1 MPRRNR
7 IPIELRERIVRAFE
21 DEAEDYLLVADTL
34 GVNRSTARGI
44 VARYIREGRIRE
56 RPRGGRNNVRVDDEM
71 RECLEEII
79 NENCVLTLSQIN
91 GELRRRLPAKPL
103 IHDRTIARNLE
114 GMLFR
119 VKLVRPV
126 PADRNRRDILQ
137 RRQEYGNWFMNHA
150 IMRHCVFIDECGYN
164 IWTARN
170 HGRARQGE
178 RAYRQV
184 CGQRGR
190 NVTVALAVS
199 PVNGLVFHSAYI
211 GGMNAP
217 RFNAF
222 LAQTRQNL
230 DPDEEVIFIYDGAPA
245 HRNPVNPAANTELE
259 MLPAYSPF
267 LNIVGQAIS
276 SLKAA
281 IKGDI
286 SRPEIQ
292 TRMDDRA
299 EARRLGIPLG
309 EMRTR
314 LLLDALQRC
323 IGVITAAKAYQWFR
337 FMQTYLPC
345 CLNGEEI
352 EG

>member
-1 MPRRNR
+1 M
-7 IPIELRERIVRAFE
+7 LE
-21 DEAEDYLLVADTL
+21 D
-34 GVNRSTARGI
+34 
-44 VARYIREGRIRE
+44 
-56 RPRGGRNNVRVDDEM
+56 
-71 RECLEEII
+71 II
-79 NENCVLTLSQIN
+79 KENCVLTLSQIN

-103 IHDRTIARNLE
+103 IHDRTVARNLE

-119 VKLVRPV
+119 VKLVWPV
-126 PADRNRRDILQ
+126 PADRNRRDVLQ

-164 IWTARN
+164 VWTSRN
-170 HGRARQGE
+170 HGRVRQGG

-190 NVTVALAVS
+190 NVTAALAVS
-199 PVNGLVFHSAYI
+199 PVNGLVFDSAYI

-217 RFNAF
+217 HFNDF
-222 LAQTRQNL
+222 LAQRRQNL

-245 HRNPVNPAANTELE
+245 HRNPAIPAANTELE

-267 LNIVGQAIS
+267 LNIVEQPIS

-281 IKGDI
+281 IKGDVL
-286 SRPEIQ
+286 RPEIQ
-292 TRMDDRA
+292 ALMDDRA

-314 LLLDALQRC
+314 LLLDAL
-323 IGVITAAKAYQWFR
+323 
-337 FMQTYLPC
+337 
-345 CLNGEEI
+345 
-352 EG
+352 

>member
-1 MPRRNR
+1 
-7 IPIELRERIVRAFE
+7 
-21 DEAEDYLLVADTL
+21 
-34 GVNRSTARGI
+34 
-44 VARYIREGRIRE
+44 
-56 RPRGGRNNVRVDDEM
+56 M

-267 LNIVGQAIS
+267 LNIAEQAIS

-337 FMQTYLPC
+337 FMQTYLPR